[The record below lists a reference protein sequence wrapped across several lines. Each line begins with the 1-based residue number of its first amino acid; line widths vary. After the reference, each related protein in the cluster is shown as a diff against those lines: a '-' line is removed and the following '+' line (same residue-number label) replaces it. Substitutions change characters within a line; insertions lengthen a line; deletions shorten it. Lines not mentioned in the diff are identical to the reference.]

1 MTEPSDPIL
10 GLMDIAR
17 ALRELARGLSGVR
30 EGGGAM
36 PGSRPGLAFL
46 LTLLADRVD
55 NYVDRLDA
63 N

>member
-1 MTEPSDPIL
+1 MPEPSDPIL

-17 ALRELARGLSGVR
+17 ALRELARGLSGVK

-55 NYVDRLDA
+55 SYVDRLD
-63 N
+63 

>member
-17 ALRELARGLSGVR
+17 ALRELARGLSGV

-36 PGSRPGLAFL
+36 PDSRPGLAFI

-55 NYVDRLDA
+55 SYVDRLDA

>member
-30 EGGGAM
+30 EDGGAM

-55 NYVDRLDA
+55 SYVDRLDA

>member
-1 MTEPSDPIL
+1 
-10 GLMDIAR
+10 MDIAR
-17 ALRELARGLSGVR
+17 ALRELARGLNGVR

>member
-36 PGSRPGLAFL
+36 PGSSPGLAFL

-55 NYVDRLDA
+55 SYVDRLDA